1 MRVIKKI
8 YNQRFGRL
16 VAIKPVGYTSSKR
29 IIWNCICDCGEYTDV
44 ASDKLISGHTQSCGC
59 LKYERIRKS
68 NTERTKYNCRNNR
81 LYRIYYGMKSRCY
94 NQKDYHYKDWGGRGI
109 AICDEWNDSFEVF
122 QEWALS
128 HGYKKEL
135 SIDRI
140 NNDGNYCPENC
151 RWATSKEQANNR
163 RSNKQ

>member
-1 MRVIKKI
+1 MNVKDISNIK
-8 YNQRFGRL
+8 FGKL
-16 VAIKPVGYTSSKR
+16 TAIKPVGTKPR
-29 IIWNCICDCGEYTDV
+29 KWLCNCECGNTAIV
-44 ASDKLISGHTQSCGC
+44 LTNKLISGHSKSCGC
-59 LKYERIRKS
+59 LVSQATVKRNKA
-68 NTERTKYNCRNNR
+68 NAKYNCRNNR